1 MARDHLATP
10 STMTGQGRSAGDVA
24 ASSISRAEER
34 NSLLNAFLTFTPELA
49 MRDALRVD
57 AARAAGRP
65 LPLDGF
71 VMAVKDNLDVA
82 GVRTSVASRFFES
95 GAAVRDAGVVHRLR
109 AAGAIVIGK
118 TNLHEFAFGAITA
131 NPPPYGVCRNPWD
144 PSRTPGGSS
153 GGSGA
158 ALAADLCMGALG
170 SDTGGSVRIPAA
182 LCGVVGLRPTY
193 GRLSTVGCFPLSWS
207 LDTVG
212 PMARSAE
219 DVARMFGVM
228 DGYDDRDVRAVPRPA
243 DRLRSPI
250 VGLRVAVADGLF
262 ASADPDVMAA
272 VRETATV
279 LRDLG
284 ARLVDV
290 SVPATEAVLDD
301 TATIIRAD
309 ALAVHGSRYRTEP
322 DRFGAEIRERLRV
335 ASTITAEQ
343 LAAAQQRGHEWRRAV
358 QKVFREVDIVLTP
371 TTRTTAPT
379 FGGDPIETT
388 AMLVQMTYP
397 WSLAHVPALSMP
409 CGFSKNGLPIG
420 CQVVAAPWNDE
431 LLLDL
436 ARAYQGA
443 TTWHERRPRLD
454 A

>member
-1 MARDHLATP
+1 MRGHLATP
-10 STMTGQGRSAGDVA
+10 PAMTEGRSAGDVA
-24 ASSISRAEER
+24 ASFLASAEER
-34 NSLLNAFLTFTPELA
+34 NGSLNAFLSLTAEIA
-49 MRDALRVD
+49 MGDALRVD
-57 AARAAGRP
+57 EARAAGRP

-71 VMAVKDNLDVA
+71 VLAVKDNLDVA

-95 GAAVRDAGVVHRLR
+95 GVAVRDASVVHSLR

-144 PSRTPGGSS
+144 LSRTPGGSS
-153 GGSGA
+153 GGSAA
-158 ALAADLCMGALG
+158 ALAAGLCMGALG
-170 SDTGGSVRIPAA
+170 SDTGGSVRVPAA
-182 LCGVVGLRPTY
+182 LCGVTGLRPTY

-228 DGYDDRDVRAVPRPA
+228 DGYDDLDVRAVPRPV
-243 DRLRSPI
+243 DRPRRPI
-250 VGLRVAVADGLF
+250 AGIRVAVADGLF
-262 ASADPDVMAA
+262 ASADPDIIAA
-272 VRETATV
+272 VRETATI
-279 LRDLG
+279 LGDLG

-301 TATIIRAD
+301 TATIVRAD

-335 ASTITAEQ
+335 ASTITGEQ
-343 LAAAQQRGHEWRRAV
+343 LSAAHQRGYEWRRTV
-358 QKVFREVDIVLTP
+358 LKVFREVDIVLTP
-371 TTRTTAPT
+371 TTQTTAPT

-388 AMLVQMTYP
+388 AMLMRMTYP
-397 WSLAHVPALSMP
+397 WSLARVPALSMP
-409 CGFSKNGLPIG
+409 CGFSTNGLPIG

-431 LLLDL
+431 LLLEL

>member
-1 MARDHLATP
+1 
-10 STMTGQGRSAGDVA
+10 MTGQDRSAGDVA
-24 ASSISRAEER
+24 ASFIACAEER
-34 NSLLNAFLTFTPELA
+34 NTLLNAFLSFTPELA

-57 AARAAGRP
+57 EARAAGRP

-71 VMAVKDNLDVA
+71 VLAVKDNLDVA

-95 GAAVRDAGVVHRLR
+95 GVAVRDASVVHRLR

-144 PSRTPGGSS
+144 LSRTPGGSS
-153 GGSGA
+153 GGSAA

-170 SDTGGSVRIPAA
+170 SDTGGSVRVPAA
-182 LCGVVGLRPTY
+182 LCGVTGLRPTY
-193 GRLSTVGCFPLSWS
+193 GRVSTVGCFPLSWS

-228 DGYDDRDVRAVPRPA
+228 DGYDDLDVRALPRPA
-243 DRLRSPI
+243 NRPRSPI
-250 VGLRVAVADGLF
+250 AGIRVAVADGLF

-279 LRDLG
+279 LGDLG

-290 SVPATEAVLDD
+290 SVPATQAVLDD
-301 TATIIRAD
+301 TATIVRAD
-309 ALAVHGSRYRTEP
+309 ALAVHASRYRTEP
-322 DRFGAEIRERLRV
+322 DRFGAEIRERLRI

-343 LAAAQQRGHEWRRAV
+343 LSAAHQRGHEWQRAV
-358 QKVFREVDIVLTP
+358 LKVFREVDIVLTP
-371 TTRTTAPT
+371 TTKTTAPT

-388 AMLVQMTYP
+388 AMLMRMTYP

-409 CGFSKNGLPIG
+409 CGFSTNGLPIG
-420 CQVVAAPWNDE
+420 CQMVAAPWNDE

-443 TTWHERRPRLD
+443 TTWHEKRPRLD
-454 A
+454 P